1 MHEPASPS
9 PPLPWDWVLWLM
21 EGHISEALCLGKYQ
35 PFAAFL
41 SALGP
46 QKGEQEMLCSLR

>member
-21 EGHISEALCLGKYQ
+21 EGHISEAPCLGKYQ